1 MFIFPNYKIEN
12 ELYRQGYRNI
22 AGLDEAGRGAWAG
35 PVVAAAVVLPPKL
48 KIKGLR
54 DSKLL
59 SLKQREELFVVIKK
73 NALAIGVGIVSEKTI
88 DSEGII
94 GATRR
99 AFLAAAEKIKEQVEY
114 LLVDGIKFF
123 GHYLPTSFYI
133 KGDRKIISI
142 AAASIVAKVTRDCI
156 LIDYH
161 KEYPLYGFDQ
171 HKGYGTA
178 QHMESL
184 EKHGPCAI
192 HRQSFRPI
200 FELGKERL
208 ED

>member
-1 MFIFPNYKIEN
+1 MFILPNYKIEN